1 VELVLPGRSVPFPS
15 ELLDL
20 LTTGAPSSVA
30 ALLARFPD
38 ADPLEVMRGVDFL
51 ISAGLL
57 QMRTE
62 LSNGSAN

>member
-1 VELVLPGRSVPFPS
+1 
-15 ELLDL
+15 
-20 LTTGAPSSVA
+20 
-30 ALLARFPD
+30 
-38 ADPLEVMRGVDFL
+38 MRGVDFL